1 MNGSPNQE
9 SVAES
14 RVRDHNG
21 EARDNG
27 REGLRKQEQSQETW
41 RTFTNWKRYSQ
52 DITNSIWNL
61 SPGYGILLDEVEG
74 SRKVLL
80 WS

>member
-14 RVRDHNG
+14 RVRDYNG

-27 REGLRKQEQSQETW
+27 RKGLRKQEQSQEIW
-41 RTFTNWKRYSQ
+41 RKF
-52 DITNSIWNL
+52 WNL
-61 SPGYGILLDEVEG
+61 Y
-74 SRKVLL
+74 
-80 WS
+80 